1 MFFDPTSYTV
11 NENDGTATITVRTD
25 TPGGPQDGAV
35 QFFTED
41 GTATGQS
48 IPLVYESS
56 VLITVCPLRPRLCEL
71 L

>member
-41 GTATGQS
+41 GTATGH
-48 IPLVYESS
+48 L
-56 VLITVCPLRPRLCEL
+56 LCMNHQYSL
-71 L
+71 LCVP